1 MLNQLQRLLVITGTL
16 SAATILV
23 TTARADANDGGAAT
37 PARSQPAL
45 SAEELPITSL
55 ETLQEEVLTG
65 DAAQLMAQ
73 AVPITDVQ
81 VQDTGNGVSITI
93 VSDQPVTPG
102 PSSISGNA
110 SIVDIPGATL
120 NLTNADAAEQ
130 FAPADGI
137 SLVQVSATPDGGVRI
152 AITGSDGPPEVNIS
166 PSQGGL
172 VLTAIPG
179 DAVASDA
186 DLDALQLVVTA
197 TRTEEDIADVPR
209 SVTVISR
216 EQIQQQLSL
225 NNSLTY
231 ILGKLVPG
239 FAPPTFNNAS
249 SELELRGR
257 PIVVLIDGV
266 PQTPNSNGNAADLRV
281 IDPALIERIE
291 ILRGPSAIYGDGA
304 TGGIVNIITQ
314 APTDEAVAFHA
325 EVGTITSLDPFGD
338 ESFGYNI
345 VAGVSGSGERF
356 DGLLSLSLDSV
367 NALFDAEGDRIV
379 PTTTSDTERFGVL
392 AKLGYNFD
400 EQQRLE
406 LTYSYYR
413 DSLDTE
419 FLPDESVVTIPGL
432 QKGRTVRIGE
442 IDYEDEPQQVNHV
455 VNLTY
460 RNEDVFGSQ
469 LDFQAYFR
477 DRQLIQ
483 RLTDLRLNS
492 FFVGNELFSPFP
504 EVWQTGLEATE
515 WGGRLQLDSPIGDSF
530 SVLWGVDYTN
540 ERNDSPLRV
549 ADNDDFDNNQEV
561 NIIDDSLT
569 QGGPY
574 DVESVGLFA
583 QGTWDISEQLRFI
596 GGVRYENIDIS
607 VEDYRLAFI
616 TTDELPRDRQGGEAS
631 FDDVAFNA
639 GLVYSPT
646 PEISLFA
653 NFSQGFSIPDIG
665 GVLIAGP
672 DFDVDDDLE
681 LEPQKVDNYEI
692 GISAD
697 FGRLQ
702 ATLTG
707 FYNASELGSRIILD
721 SDDGA
726 GRVVRAPQRNYG
738 VEATIDWQPSDTWRL
753 GGLLSWNEGDDDI
766 DDDGDFDPANNFN
779 IKPLKFGVYV
789 ENDTTPG
796 WTNRLELLGVG
807 GRDRSF
813 DEGIDTDG
821 LDGYVTL
828 DFLSTI
834 KIGDGVLTLGISN
847 LLNEQYLPVGSQVL
861 TSPGVESRRA
871 AAPGRRVSLRYRIEF

>member
-23 TTARADANDGGAAT
+23 TTARADANDGGAVT

-65 DAAQLMAQ
+65 DAAQLTAQ
-73 AVPITDVQ
+73 AIPITDVQ

-102 PSSISGNA
+102 QSSISGNA
-110 SIVDIPGATL
+110 FIVDIPGATL
-120 NLTNADAAEQ
+120 SLTNADAAEQ

-186 DLDALQLVVTA
+186 DPDALQLVVTA

-216 EQIQQQLSL
+216 EQIQQQLSF
-225 NNSLTY
+225 NNNLTN
-231 ILGKLVPG
+231 ILGKLIPG
-239 FAPPTFNNAS
+239 LAPPPFTNDTS
-249 SELELRGR
+249 QLELRGR

-281 IDPALIERIE
+281 IDPALVERIE
-291 ILRGPSAIYGDGA
+291 VLRGPSAIYGDGG
-304 TGGIVNIITQ
+304 TGGIINIITRS
-314 APTDEAVAFHA
+314 PTNESVAFNFEA
-325 EVGTITSLDPFGD
+325 GTTTSLDPFGD
-338 ESFGYNI
+338 DSFGYNL
-345 VAGVSGSGERF
+345 VAGVSGSGERL
-356 DGLLSLSLDSV
+356 DGLLSLSVDSV
-367 NALFDAEGDRIV
+367 NSLFDAEGDRII
-379 PTTTSDTERFGVL
+379 PTNDTDTDRFGLL
-392 AKLGYNFD
+392 AKLGYNFSD
-400 EQQRLE
+400 TQRLE
-406 LTYSYYR
+406 LTYSYFR

-419 FLPDESVVTIPGL
+419 FLPDESVVEIPGL
-432 QKGRTVRIGE
+432 QKGRALRIGD

-460 RNEDVFGSQ
+460 RNENVFGSQ

-477 DRQLIQ
+477 DRLLIQ

-492 FFVGNELFSPFP
+492 FFLDNELFSPFP
-504 EVWQTGLEATE
+504 DVWQTGLEATE
-515 WGGRLQLDSPIGDSF
+515 WGGRLQLDSPIGNTL

-540 ERNDSPLRV
+540 ERNDRPLRV
-549 ADNDDFDNNQEV
+549 ADNDDFDNNQEI
-561 NIIDDSLT
+561 NIVDDSLT

-583 QGTWDISEQLRFI
+583 QGTWEISEQFQLS
-596 GGVRYENIDIS
+596 GGVRYENIDVS

-616 TTDELPRDRQGGEAS
+616 TTNELPRDRQGGEAN

-639 GLVYSPT
+639 GLIYSPT
-646 PEISLFA
+646 PELSLFA
-653 NFSQGFSIPDIG
+653 NFSQGFSIPNVG
-665 GVLIAGP
+665 GILNSGP
-672 DFDVDDDLE
+672 DFDVSSDLR

-692 GISAD
+692 GIRGD
-697 FGRLQ
+697 FGRVQ
-702 ATLTG
+702 ASLTG
-707 FYNASELGSRIILD
+707 FYNASDLGTRIAI
-721 SDDGA
+721 DDEGF

-738 VEATIDWQPSDTWRL
+738 VEATVDWQPSDIWRL
-753 GGLLSWNEGDDDI
+753 GGYVSWNEGDDDI
-766 DDDGDFDPANNFN
+766 DDDGDFEPSSNVN
-779 IKPLKFGVYV
+779 IKPIKFGAYV
-789 ENDTTPG
+789 ENNTTPN
-796 WTNRLELLGVG
+796 WTNRLELLAVG

-813 DEGIDTDG
+813 DEEIDDDN
-821 LDGYVTL
+821 LDGYITL
-828 DFLSTI
+828 DFLSTL
-834 KIGDGVLTLGISN
+834 KLSDESTLSLGISN
-847 LLNEQYLPVGSQVL
+847 LLNEQYLPVATQVL
-861 TSPGVESRRA
+861 TNAGVESRRA
-871 AAPGRRVSLRYRIEF
+871 AAPGRRVSLRFRIEF